1 MRLDLWTRHLRRDI
15 VNAAVNVPALP
26 RPARLKILRVAG
38 VTVTDAAVEPRLWV
52 SSPNVQIGDGS
63 FLNADAHLDA
73 NGGIRIGRNV
83 RIGPRATILT
93 SDHEIGPAEQRCGT
107 YQARPVTI
115 EDGCWLA
122 TNVTVLP
129 GVTIARGCVIGAGAV
144 VTRDTEPD
152 GLYVGSPARRIRDL
166 D

>member
-1 MRLDLWTRHLRRDI
+1 MLLALWTRHLRRDI
-15 VNAAVNVPALP
+15 VNAAVNLPALP
-26 RPARLKILRVAG
+26 RPARLKILRAAG
-38 VTVTDAAVEPRLWV
+38 VTVTDAAIEPRLWI

-73 NGGIRIGRNV
+73 NGGITIGRNV

-93 SDHEIGPAEQRCGT
+93 SHHEIGSAEQRCGT
-107 YQARPVTI
+107 YLAKPVII

-129 GVTIARGCVIGAGAV
+129 GVTIARGCVVGAGSV
-144 VTRDTEPD
+144 VTRNTEPN
-152 GLYVGSPARRIRDL
+152 GMYAGSPARRIRDL
-166 D
+166 